1 MAGFPRN
8 IAARRNAVRN
18 AARKQHKHGQA
29 QQHVQRDCLDRGAS
43 IPTRE
48 MKLQIA
54 TLRTVL
60 AMPTG
65 ALGAQDTDVVRANM
79 QKRLAFYTDIL
90 VERDRLANGEI
101 DPQELRRRT
110 NVLCRSHGV

>member
-8 IAARRNAVRN
+8 IAARRNA
-18 AARKQHKHGQA
+18 ARKQHKQA
-29 QQHVQRDCLDRGAS
+29 QQHVQRDCLDRGPS

-48 MKLQIA
+48 MKLQMA

-60 AMPTG
+60 AMPAG
-65 ALGAQDTDVVRANM
+65 ALGAQDTDAVRENM
-79 QKRLAFYTDIL
+79 RKRLAFYTDIL